1 LVCVATDARAPVTA
15 AAAAAS
21 APATPALDASLAGDK
36 SSPCFARSRVVDQP
50 PFTASPPF
58 SGHDRESS
66 SLFFSAATS
75 SQRAVDDLP
84 PAGGLADDAVLD
96 GETPPASDITR
107 APSRAVWCGG
117 ETAAECCVRWTLQ
130 PAEGLAV

>member
-15 AAAAAS
+15 AADAAS

-36 SSPCFARSRVVDQP
+36 SSPCFARSRVVDQL
-50 PFTASPPF
+50 PFT
-58 SGHDRESS
+58 GHDRESS
-66 SLFFSAATS
+66 SLFFSAETS
-75 SQRAVDDLP
+75 SQRAADDLP

-117 ETAAECCVRWTLQ
+117 GETAAECSVRWTLQ
-130 PAEGLAV
+130 PAEGLVV